1 MKKYQ
6 NFSDKDFAGDASFIK
21 WVKNPDTET
30 AFFWETFI
38 KTYPEKRGEIRN
50 ARQMILSL
58 NFREDR
64 LEASDIE
71 ALRKSVFEGIR
82 QEEARKSPQNQ
93 EKKENRRV
101 AQVVNLFFQHGTA
114 IAAGIAFMAV
124 GVFAYFLMLNPESV
138 QHKTEYG
145 MIKTILLPDSSLI
158 TLNANSTLSYNNNW
172 NSTAPRE
179 VWLNGEA
186 YFSVTH
192 QQNNQK
198 FVVHTQSLNVEV
210 LGTEFNVANR
220 KGNAQVVLNIGK
232 VKIGGPEG
240 SDITKV
246 TMQPGELVELSK
258 GDKVLRKKIV
268 NPEVYSSWRNRLLT
282 FDDHTM
288 REVINIIE
296 NNFGIQIELAD
307 PAMLDERITGTL
319 PSNDIEVVLAG
330 LSKTF
335 GMIVSRDGN
344 KVLIRKQE

>member
-6 NFSDKDFAGDASFIK
+6 NFSDKDFAADASFIK

-50 ARQMILSL
+50 AKQMILSL

-71 ALRKSVFEGIR
+71 ELRKNVFEGIR
-82 QEEARKSPQNQ
+82 REEARKSPPNP
-93 EKKENRRV
+93 EKRENRRV
-101 AQVVNLFFQHGTA
+101 ARVVNLFFRHGA
-114 IAAGIAFMAV
+114 GIAAGIAFITV
-124 GVFAYFLMLNPESV
+124 GIFAYFMMSNPESV
-138 QHKTEYG
+138 QHTTEYG

-158 TLNANSTLSYNNNW
+158 TLNANSTLTYNNNW
-172 NSTAPRE
+172 SSTDPRE

-192 QQNNQK
+192 QQNNQR

-220 KGNAQVVLNIGK
+220 KGKAQVVLNTGK
-232 VKIGGPEG
+232 VKIGGPAG
-240 SDITKV
+240 SDVKKV
-246 TMQPGELVELSK
+246 TMQPGDMVEFSA
-258 GDKVLRKKIV
+258 GGRVLQKRIV

-307 PAMLDERITGTL
+307 PAMLDEKITGTL
-319 PSNDIEVVLAG
+319 PSNDIGVVLAG